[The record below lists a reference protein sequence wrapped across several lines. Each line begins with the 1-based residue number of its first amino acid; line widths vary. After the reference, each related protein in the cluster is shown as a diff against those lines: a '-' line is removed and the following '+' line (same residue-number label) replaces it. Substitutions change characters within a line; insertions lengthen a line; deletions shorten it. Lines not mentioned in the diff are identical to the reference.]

1 MKATASV
8 QRYST
13 RIFRF
18 KMDQFKS
25 VLVLFIALF
34 HATSSIVSLK
44 YSRYQCLRASVFY
57 ATVSATGNDDASF
70 WEGKEKYI
78 LSGEVFLKEK
88 FVEIDRKRTKEEM
101 DVEFKEREALR
112 IKEEELKSR
121 KEEEDLNKRS
131 DDASAA
137 TSPKNSVSD
146 DDSNSSK
153 KVLPFFDITSIGAK
167 GRWVE
172 KSGNFLLFPVDTAG
186 IELVQPA
193 GVIHFLGGAFVGAAP
208 HITYRYLLESLN
220 VAGFIIVATP
230 YRLDMDY
237 LRSCDEI
244 LAKFDAVAV
253 DLAGQYGPLPVIGLG
268 HSCGALLQ
276 TLITCLFPEAPRAIN
291 ILISFNNRPVTAAI
305 PAFEELIV
313 PLSEQIMGENER
325 SASLRS
331 AVVTA
336 RVAIDKAIDIFA
348 LSQLAPAFVGEELI
362 PLFRQVVEIGDQV
375 PPLLKIIAQGQR
387 EFVPSPTDTKE
398 VCRRMYRARRTLL
411 IKFENDALD
420 ESEGIEKV
428 LREANTIM
436 RMKRPMVEMEVE
448 LRVMTGTHLTP
459 LTQNILIDSPKNLG
473 FVQPLI
479 DINDVVI
486 NPVRNQL
493 RENFLMTVN
502 SVKNEI
508 LTFLE
513 TSIVRQ

>member
-1 MKATASV
+1 
-8 QRYST
+8 
-13 RIFRF
+13 
-18 KMDQFKS
+18 MDYFKS
-25 VLVLFIALF
+25 TLVLFVALL
-34 HATSSIVSLK
+34 HATSSIVSLTH
-44 YSRYQCLRASVFY
+44 SRYQYIRAPIL
-57 ATVSATGNDDASF
+57 SATSDSIGSDDAAF
-70 WEGKEKYI
+70 WSDKEKYI

-88 FVEIDRKRTKEEM
+88 FVEIDKKRSKEEM
-101 DVEFKEREALR
+101 DMKFMEAETLR
-112 IKEEELKSR
+112 IKEVKEDLRR
-121 KEEEDLNKRS
+121 KEEDLKKRYN
-131 DDASAA
+131 DAVTESTA
-137 TSPKNSVSD
+137 SVPKNSVSG
-146 DDSNSSK
+146 DDSNNSK
-153 KVLPFFDITSIGAK
+153 KVLPFFDVASIGAK

-172 KSGNFLLFPVDTAG
+172 RSGNFLLFPVDTTG
-186 IELVQPA
+186 IELVQPV

-220 VAGFIIVATP
+220 AAGFIIVATP

-244 LAKFDAVAV
+244 LVKFDAVAV

-291 ILISFNNRPVTAAI
+291 VLISFNNRPVNAAI

-313 PLSEQIMGENER
+313 PLSEQIMGETER

-331 AVVTA
+331 AVVNA
-336 RVAIDKAIDIFA
+336 RVAIDKAIDLFA
-348 LSQLAPAFVGEELI
+348 LSQLAPAFLGEELI

-387 EFVPSPTDTKE
+387 EFVPSPADTKE

-420 ESEGIEKV
+420 ESEDIEKV

-436 RMKRPMVEMEVE
+436 RMKRPMVEMEVD
-448 LRVMTGTHLTP
+448 LKVMSGTHITP

-479 DINDVVI
+479 DINDAVI
-486 NPVRNQL
+486 NPVRDQL
-493 RENFLMTVN
+493 RENFLLTVN

-508 LTFLE
+508 LSFLE
-513 TSIVRQ
+513 TSIAR